1 MVAVSDIRERA
12 KRLYEELPLPS
23 SKYTAL
29 TWWNGYSYP
38 EETKAHIEINLP
50 KGVEILEEG
59 TVGDIVP
66 PNAWKF
72 VAFHYMNL
80 STPII
85 LKVPEGVKAGEPA
98 RIKVFVEG
106 REHFHLQV
114 EMAPGS
120 KLDVVLEVAGKGLY
134 TEVVEAK
141 VGEGASLTLSVVEAM
156 EEDSVL
162 FVDRGMVV
170 DGRGTGK
177 LVGAWFGGKF
187 VMGKHK
193 VMPVG
198 SEANVEDV
206 QVLFGY
212 DSQHYDLTTYLNFT
226 APMTKGESTIRAV
239 LKDTARAVLYGM
251 IDVQHEVQHADA
263 YLSEH
268 TLLLNSGARAD
279 SIPGLEIMTD
289 EVRATHG
296 ATVGPIDE
304 EKIFYLMSRGLSRT
318 EAQKLIVAGFF
329 EPALGKI
336 GIEEVRGHVEE
347 VIERRMGQ

>member
-1 MVAVSDIRERA
+1 MVAVSDVRERA
-12 KRLYEELPLPS
+12 RRLYEELPLPS
-23 SKYTAL
+23 SKYTTM
-29 TWWNGYSYP
+29 TWWNGYTYSD
-38 EETKAHIEINLP
+38 ETKAHIEIDVP
-50 KGVEILEEG
+50 KGVEVLEDG
-59 TVGDIVP
+59 PVGDVVP
-66 PNAWKF
+66 PESWKF

-85 LKVPEGVKAGEPA
+85 LKVPEGLKADRPA
-98 RIKVFVEG
+98 RIRVSVEG
-106 REHFHLQV
+106 REHFHLRV

-120 KLDVVLEVAGKGLY
+120 SMDVVLEVAGRGLY
-134 TEVVEAK
+134 TEVIEAK
-141 VGEGASLTLSVVEAM
+141 VSGDANLTLSVVENM
-156 EEDSVL
+156 EDDSVL

-170 DGRGTGK
+170 SGRGTGK

-193 VMPVG
+193 VTPVG
-198 SEANVEDV
+198 PEANVEDV

-226 APMTKGESTIRAV
+226 APMSKGESTVRAV

-251 IDVQHEVQHADA
+251 IDVQHEAQHADA

-304 EKIFYLMSRGLSRT
+304 EEIFYLMSRGLSRT
-318 EAQKLIVAGFF
+318 EAQKLIVFGFF
-329 EPALGKI
+329 EPALGRI
-336 GIEEVRGHVEE
+336 GLEDVREYVER
-347 VIERRMGQ
+347 VIERRMNV